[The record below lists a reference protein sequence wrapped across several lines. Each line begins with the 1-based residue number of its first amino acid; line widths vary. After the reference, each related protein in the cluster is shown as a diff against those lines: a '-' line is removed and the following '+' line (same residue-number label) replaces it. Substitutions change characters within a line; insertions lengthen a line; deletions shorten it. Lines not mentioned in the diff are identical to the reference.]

1 MSVDP
6 VRDRQASANQIACFC
21 FPRCGRLNSC
31 GLDPNIA
38 PLRVASFERIRQLRV
53 TAQKGMTD
61 RIPPVSE
68 AAAVPANQRHV
79 LVSVLWFET
88 LVSVPLSVVHNGLFG
103 VWELCVLF
111 LFCSPQSRL
120 GSSSTS
126 RTHTCGDLG
135 ASWRRVKMRL
145 VKWQSA

>member
-1 MSVDP
+1 M
-6 VRDRQASANQIACFC
+6 
-21 FPRCGRLNSC
+21 NSC

-111 LFCSPQSRL
+111 
-120 GSSSTS
+120 
-126 RTHTCGDLG
+126 
-135 ASWRRVKMRL
+135 
-145 VKWQSA
+145 